1 LWDIDTQGGEI
12 EALWFIYIL
21 YLLLLIYDIANMPKG
36 LKKTRKQITK
46 KGAEI
51 GALHENSRGM
61 LSFLKGYDL
70 MANRPFRF
78 SASATCCYER

>member
-1 LWDIDTQGGEI
+1 
-12 EALWFIYIL
+12 
-21 YLLLLIYDIANMPKG
+21 MPKG

-70 MANRPFRF
+70 MANGPFRF